1 MTSKY
6 RIDTTIDR
14 KYLDL
19 FLNPTNCLYSDFEN
33 RFGKEIADS
42 IFLSLYTQ
50 PKLSTYRQIIP
61 INIVHDSSTTK
72 YVFKLHDD
80 RQIETVCIK
89 RKTGITICLSTQV
102 GCAIGCLFCES
113 GRNGF
118 YRNLTASEII
128 QQFLFVKES
137 INRIVFMGIGE
148 PLNNYDEVIRA
159 IHILRDRRGRDFPTD
174 GISISTVGPIP
185 MLERLK
191 QESLKIQ
198 LVISLHA
205 TDQETRNHLIPGMK
219 RYSINQVISESLAY
233 QRKHNRKLSIGYL
246 VLPGINDSDE
256 NISKLIQWFRNQ
268 NVVINLMKYNG
279 KNSTRFITATEKC
292 IQLFKTRLTNGGLE
306 VTVRESTGK
315 GLNAACGQL
324 ITK

>member
-1 MTSKY
+1 MTAKY
-6 RIDTTIDR
+6 PINFLSD
-14 KYLDL
+14 KSYLDL
-19 FLNPTNCLYSDFEN
+19 VLNPTNCLYSEFEN
-33 RFGKEIADS
+33 QFGKQSADS
-42 IFLSLYTQ
+42 IFSSLYNQTKQ
-50 PKLSTYRQIIP
+50 STYRQIIP
-61 INIVHDSSTTK
+61 VNIVHDSSTTK
-72 YVFKLHDD
+72 YVFKLHDN

-89 RKTGITICLSTQV
+89 RKTGITVCLSTQV
-102 GCAIGCLFCES
+102 GCSIGCLFCES
-113 GRNGF
+113 GKNGF
-118 YRNLTASEII
+118 YRNLTASEIV
-128 QQFLFVKES
+128 QQFLFVEES

-159 IHILRDRRGRDFPTD
+159 IHILRDRRGIDFPTD
-174 GISISTVGPIP
+174 GISISTVGPMP
-185 MLERLK
+185 TLARLK

-219 RYSINQVISESLAY
+219 RYSINEIISEAFAY
-233 QRKHNRKLSIGYL
+233 QRKHNRKLSIAYL
-246 VLPGINDSDE
+246 LLPGINDSDG
-256 NISKLIQWFRNQ
+256 NVGKLIQWFSNK

-279 KNSTRFITATEKC
+279 TNSQRFITATEKC
-292 IQLFKTRLTNGGLE
+292 IKLFKSKLTNGGLE